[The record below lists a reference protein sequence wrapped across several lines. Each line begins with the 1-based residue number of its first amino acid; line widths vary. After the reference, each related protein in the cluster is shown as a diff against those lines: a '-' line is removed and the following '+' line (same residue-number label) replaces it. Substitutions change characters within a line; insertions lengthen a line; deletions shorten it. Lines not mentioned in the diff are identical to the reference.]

1 MQSDGEGCSGQHEL
15 NKVQKLSA
23 KSSQI
28 KLPQKQ
34 FDEKD
39 KWKNCG
45 GYFTYSL
52 ALYSQADE
60 VNQENIMALLTLI
73 MKPVNLK
80 RHTQ

>member
-15 NKVQKLSA
+15 NNVQKISS

-39 KWKNCG
+39 KWKYCG

-80 RHTQ
+80 SHTQ